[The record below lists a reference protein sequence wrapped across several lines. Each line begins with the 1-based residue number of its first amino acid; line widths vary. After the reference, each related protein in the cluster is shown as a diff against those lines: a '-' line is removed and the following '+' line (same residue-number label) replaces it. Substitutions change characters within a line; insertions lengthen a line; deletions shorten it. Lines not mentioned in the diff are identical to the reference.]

1 MQGKERNNREIDDEF
16 VSQAW
21 DSMKHMLD
29 QEMPVNPNPVLQK
42 EHSNRRIPLLLL
54 LLLISFGAG
63 AAWMYWYDQKPEP
76 QPPKEESPR
85 AMLFESPIT
94 DPSNIAEI
102 KTSEFENKSTLN
114 TSTPTNKD
122 KPAPNPTAEE
132 LEANS
137 PVARNPQASEINASA
152 TQNSKIQFAWVDHSG
167 TSLKIQ
173 KTVVPKLQQNL
184 VPIVSVQ
191 EQAIKGGQ
199 LVPKKS
205 ALSQQDLSSTSLLSD
220 RVSVEPLEL
229 LASLNPIESFKETDA
244 EISPSFF
251 KPVNKKWRLALEA
264 AFIRDNGT
272 KEFSNSYSI
281 GALIERQLDNRFS
294 IQSGVAWHHLNKRS
308 NASKN
313 NQNLVNSFGLDS
325 TENFILEDY
334 YENAVET
341 GVLEVLDYVKVPLQL
356 SYKIHERIRIHT
368 GVHVAYL
375 LSPIRLGAKDE
386 IPTLVDGEKPSKEV
400 LDETRRTFV
409 RDGLK
414 KVDFGVQVGM
424 GIYPS
429 KRLGLFV
436 NYNSGLLD
444 FSDNEHFQFREV
456 HSNQYVQLGLVY
468 YPFKR

>member
-29 QEMPVNPNPVLQK
+29 QEMPVNPNPVVQK
-42 EHSNRRIPLLLL
+42 EHPNRRIPLMLL

-63 AAWMYWYDQKPEP
+63 AAWMYWYYQGPEP
-76 QPPKEESPR
+76 QPPKEEAPR
-85 AMLFESPIT
+85 AMLFESATT
-94 DPSNIAEI
+94 DPSTIAEI

-137 PVARNPQASEINASA
+137 PVARNQQASDINASA
-152 TQNSKIQFAWVDHSG
+152 TQKSNIQFGWVDHSG
-167 TSLKIQ
+167 TSLQIQ
-173 KTVVPKLQQNL
+173 KTVVPRLQQNL
-184 VPIVSVQ
+184 VPILSVQ
-191 EQAIKGGQ
+191 EKAKGGDQ
-199 LVPKKS
+199 LAPTE
-205 ALSQQDLSSTSLLSD
+205 AFLPEQNLSSFPLVSD
-220 RVSVEPLEL
+220 RTSIEPLEL

-251 KPVNKKWRLALEA
+251 KPVNKKWRLAVEA
-264 AFIRDNGT
+264 SFIRDNGT

-281 GALIERQLDNRFS
+281 GALIERQLDNRFA

-308 NASKN
+308 KASKN
-313 NQNLVNSFGLDS
+313 NQNVVNSFDLDS
-325 TENFILEDY
+325 TENFVLEDY

-341 GVLEVLDYVKVPLQL
+341 GVLEILDYIKVPLQL
-356 SYKIHERIRIHT
+356 TYKVNEKIRIHT
-368 GVHVAYL
+368 GVHAAYL

-386 IPTLVDGEKPSKEV
+386 VPTLVDGEKPSKEV

-409 RDGLK
+409 REGLK
-414 KVDFGVQVGM
+414 KMDFGVQVGM
-424 GIYPS
+424 GIYPT